1 MVTSPRRIRS
11 EQQYAERV
19 LRLLVHFSASVEH
32 RRHNH
37 AVPVLRGGVQRR
49 GTHVSIHTVQKN
61 AFELDNGRALTPRK
75 KNSFELDTGRALTPR
90 K

>member
-11 EQQYAERV
+11 KQQYAERV
-19 LRLLVHFSASVEH
+19 LSLLVHFSASFEQ

-49 GTHVSIHTVQKN
+49 GTHVFIHTAQKN

-75 KNSFELDTGRALTPR
+75 KRL
-90 K
+90 